1 MKTVSLKK
9 SEKEYQK
16 IMKHQLLIPFFLLLI
31 VFVSSCTEEIYLE
44 TEKIPIEDYLGMETF
59 SFEDK
64 ADSTHRDLL
73 TNVVIVN
80 SIEQLKHPFETWG
93 LEVPK
98 VIEQFDYKN
107 YSFLLRFKIELKGIT
122 DIKHELTHN
131 KKTGL
136 YTYYLTAIVS
146 SEEVERSDII
156 FFYTGILV
164 RKISDKSEVKA
175 VSTITAPNL
184 SWQ

>member
-1 MKTVSLKK
+1 MQTVSLKK
-9 SEKEYQK
+9 NEKEYQK
-16 IMKHQLLIPFFLLLI
+16 TIKHLLLIPFFLLLI
-31 VFVSSCTEEIYLE
+31 VFVNSCTEEIYLE
-44 TEKIPIEDYLGMETF
+44 TENIPIEEYLSMETF
-59 SFEDK
+59 SFEGK
-64 ADSTHRDLL
+64 ADSMHRDLL
-73 TNVVIVN
+73 TNVVIIN
-80 SIEQLKHPFETWG
+80 SIEQLKYPFETWG

-98 VIEQFDYKN
+98 VLEQFDYEN

-136 YTYYLTAIVS
+136 YTYYLTAIMS
-146 SEEVERSDII
+146 IEEVELSDII

-164 RKISDKSEVKA
+164 SKISDKSEVKA
-175 VSTITAPNL
+175 VSAITAPNL